1 MYRYTM
7 RNHIHPIYPAL
18 PGGCQGGG
26 CGECAPVHY
35 ETEEAEEEASV
46 SRCAMSKQRHPVLPT
61 PPGGWLYVHSI
72 P

>member
-1 MYRYTM
+1 MCT
-7 RNHIHPIYPAL
+7 
-18 PGGCQGGG
+18 
-26 CGECAPVHY
+26 VHHGN
-35 ETEEAEEEASV
+35 EEAKEEASV